1 MLHIEHGYPAGGRN
15 AYTRCGLTVYAHE
28 ATQIV
33 SKATCPDCTARNSR
47 GERIEA

>member
-1 MLHIEHGYPAGGRN
+1 MHIEHGYPAGGRN

-33 SKATCPDCTARNSR
+33 TKADCAECHKRDSR
-47 GERIEA
+47 GNLA